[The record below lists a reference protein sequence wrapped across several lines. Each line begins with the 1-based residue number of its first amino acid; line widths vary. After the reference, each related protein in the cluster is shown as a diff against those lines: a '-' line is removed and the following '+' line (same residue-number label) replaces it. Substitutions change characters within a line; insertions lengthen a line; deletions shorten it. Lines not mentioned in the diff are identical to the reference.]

1 MTAVRFLDILAS
13 FIARALSEFGSGRAP
28 RVEKP
33 SFFALLA
40 PDPIETPRGLRREAE
55 PWPGKRR
62 SLPELLA
69 MRGGELFQLDRVQA
83 KFPNRFKHARGGR

>member
-1 MTAVRFLDILAS
+1 LTYWPPSSPERFRSLDLAARLAS
-13 FIARALSEFGSGRAP
+13 K
-28 RVEKP
+28 KP

-62 SLPELLA
+62 SFPEVLA
-69 MRGGELFQLDRVQA
+69 MRGGELFQFDREQA
-83 KFPNRFKHARGGR
+83 KFPNRFRHARGGR